1 MPKVSVIVPCY
12 NMEKYVERCLD
23 SLQKQLLE
31 DIEIICVDDK
41 STDRTLEILK
51 SRAAEDSRI
60 HIIEQKEN
68 TGVSVA
74 RNTGIDAATGE
85 FIAFVDADDY
95 LDIDFYQKLYNHAIK
110 TGAEVTKGLFTVIEN
125 GKRWITPTNTHAKR
139 RKIRFCYDFQS
150 AIYNRE
156 FINKH
161 ELRFMKGVALGED
174 ITFLIKAAYLCNDLA
189 ICPYST
195 SYYYLIRPGSAN
207 TSMNKDKVDSV
218 VTIVN
223 HMINYANNAEN
234 MPKEDYDFIIWFVLD
249 VLVKNIVKAKAEDRY
264 LLEQSIFDVI
274 KGAKNTKYAQAEMC
288 NVFGQ
293 LAQRVLGKYAPN
305 KKILKIMKRQNTA
318 VYDMYTRQIMSERNR
333 LWGLIKISQTPSFI
347 NTKLFRCLTV
357 WKKHRGCAPIN
368 TTEYKVNL
376 TESKPKVSVI
386 VPFYNAEKHIG
397 ECMESLVN
405 QTLKDIEIICID
417 DCGNDN
423 SRQIVQKFAE
433 SDNRIK
439 IIKNDKKRGLSYC
452 RNIGTQHASAPYIMF
467 CDSDG
472 MLLNDA
478 CEKMLAAVHKNNAD
492 IAVCTTDLKYEEG
505 QEKSPEEEYL
515 KVKIDGVLDMNRQNQ
530 MLCNVCIPGKIYKR
544 ELIIKN
550 KIELPIDLQHEDEF
564 FFPAYCIW
572 AKKITLT
579 SEGLYVKR
587 YKQETIMNS
596 VSKKPG
602 PNLNHVKIAT
612 LYMNY
617 CKKHGMWEREK
628 FWFWDAMFPGLFTAS
643 LHLSGPMHRK
653 ECFDYAKKIIR
664 KNFQVKNMPPI
675 IIQKIM
681 SIKNARF

>member
-1 MPKVSVIVPCY
+1 MLRLVHIERLYK
-12 NMEKYVERCLD
+12 EKKGLFF
-23 SLQKQLLE
+23 QKDLFLLWS
-31 DIEIICVDDK
+31 IFK
-41 STDRTLEILK
+41 
-51 SRAAEDSRI
+51 
-60 HIIEQKEN
+60 
-68 TGVSVA
+68 
-74 RNTGIDAATGE
+74 
-85 FIAFVDADDY
+85 
-95 LDIDFYQKLYNHAIK
+95 
-110 TGAEVTKGLFTVIEN
+110 LFTVIEN

-347 NTKLFRCLTV
+347 NTKLFRHLTV

-405 QTLKDIEIICID
+405 QTLKDIEIICV
-417 DCGNDN
+417 NDG
-423 SRQIVQKFAE
+423 STDGSAE
-433 SDNRIK
+433 ILPQPFHPLPGQRYRWNRP
-439 IIKNDKKRGLSYC
+439 DGRRDEPSGL
-452 RNIGTQHASAPYIMF
+452 R
-467 CDSDG
+467 
-472 MLLNDA
+472 
-478 CEKMLAAVHKNNAD
+478 
-492 IAVCTTDLKYEEG
+492 
-505 QEKSPEEEYL
+505 
-515 KVKIDGVLDMNRQNQ
+515 
-530 MLCNVCIPGKIYKR
+530 
-544 ELIIKN
+544 
-550 KIELPIDLQHEDEF
+550 
-564 FFPAYCIW
+564 
-572 AKKITLT
+572 
-579 SEGLYVKR
+579 SEGSL
-587 YKQETIMNS
+587 
-596 VSKKPG
+596 
-602 PNLNHVKIAT
+602 IAGGHT
-612 LYMNY
+612 F
-617 CKKHGMWEREK
+617 RR
-628 FWFWDAMFPGLFTAS
+628 FPDS
-643 LHLSGPMHRK
+643 SR
-653 ECFDYAKKIIR
+653 
-664 KNFQVKNMPPI
+664 
-675 IIQKIM
+675 
-681 SIKNARF
+681 